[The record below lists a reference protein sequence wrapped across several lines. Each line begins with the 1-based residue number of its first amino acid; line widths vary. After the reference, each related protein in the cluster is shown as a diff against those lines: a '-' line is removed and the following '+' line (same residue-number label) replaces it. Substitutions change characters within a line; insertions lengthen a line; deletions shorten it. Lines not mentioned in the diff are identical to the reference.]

1 MSDLRDAAGESS
13 PIVEVEHSSRRLI
26 VQPRT
31 LRKGS
36 FNPPHRHNYGQLIYA
51 ISGLLI
57 LRSALGIWMVPNGR
71 GVWVPPL
78 MEHSLEVLADSEMR
92 CAYLDG
98 DLSGRI
104 RGRCTVVAVTPLL
117 RELILYV
124 ADNAPPL
131 EEEIESSLGTLI
143 SAIVDKAITSAFEIP
158 TPKEPGLLTI
168 FRQLI
173 DNPGDNRSCSEWAD
187 AAGTTERSMCR
198 HLKKETGMTFRIWKQ
213 QIRLLMSL
221 EKLAKGEP
229 VTNVAMDVGY
239 KTTSAFITAFRQ
251 TFGTTPNIYFRETL
265 PQ

>member
-1 MSDLRDAAGESS
+1 MFVLRDAAEKSS
-13 PIVEVEHSSRRLI
+13 PIVEVEHFTQRVI
-26 VQPRT
+26 VRPKT

-36 FNPPHRHNYGQLIYA
+36 FSPPHRHRCGQLIHA

-57 LRSALGIWMVPNGR
+57 LRSSFGIWLVPNGR
-71 GVWVPPL
+71 GVWIPPL
-78 MEHSLEVLADSEMR
+78 LEHSLEVLADSEMR
-92 CAYLDG
+92 CAYLDS

-104 RGRCTVVAVTPLL
+104 RGRCNVVAISPLL

-124 ADNAPPL
+124 ADSTPPL
-131 EEEIESSLGTLI
+131 EEAIELSLGTLI

-158 TPKEPGLLTI
+158 APKEPGLLTI
-168 FRQLI
+168 FRQLVET
-173 DNPGDNRSCSEWAD
+173 PGDNRTCSEWAD
-187 AAGTTERSMCR
+187 AVGATQRSMCR
-198 HLKKETGMTFRIWKQ
+198 HLKKETGMTFRVWRQ

-239 KTTSAFITAFRQ
+239 NTTSAFITAFRR
-251 TFGTTPNIYFRETL
+251 TFGATPNIYFRETS